1 MLLFLVTAQSQI
13 LLATSDKI
21 YTYSIHYNDET
32 RTTLT
37 HFRYK
42 EPLTLFNKEEM
53 ILKIQDFYK
62 TLISKDIKIMKFDIE
77 DFIPIDL
84 KSFLEIDSDIA
95 IEIHSK
101 GLTEI
106 HSSSKKLTITN
117 FLGQLIAPNVTD
129 LSLINSLPYN
139 FLNNKDFT
147 RLETFH
153 FTGNLLHSLDLSRFE
168 ELHSISIHN
177 TNDHPIRIIST
188 KQTFKNF
195 KCINC
200 TIQSKSQSINSF

>member
-1 MLLFLVTAQSQI
+1 MLFFLVTAQSQI
-13 LLATSDKI
+13 LVATSDKT

-32 RTTLT
+32 KTTLT
-37 HFRYK
+37 RFRYK
-42 EPLTLFNKEEM
+42 EPLTIFNKEEM
-53 ILKIQDFYK
+53 ILDIQGFYK

-84 KSFLEIDSDIA
+84 KSFLEIHPDIA

-129 LSLINSLPYN
+129 LSLINSLPSN
-139 FLNNKDFT
+139 FLNNKNFT
-147 RLETFH
+147 GLETFH
-153 FTGNLLHSLDLSRFE
+153 FTGNLLNFLDLSRFE
-168 ELHSISIHN
+168 ELNSISIHN

-188 KQTFKNF
+188 KKTFKNF
-195 KCINC
+195 TCTNC
-200 TIQSKSQSINSF
+200 TIQSKSQPINGF

>member
-84 KSFLEIDSDIA
+84 KSFLAIDSDIA

-117 FLGQLIAPNVTD
+117 FLGQLIAPHVTD
-129 LSLINSLPYN
+129 LSLINSLPYSSSN
-139 FLNNKDFT
+139 LERSIEFNKF
-147 RLETFH
+147 
-153 FTGNLLHSLDLSRFE
+153 
-168 ELHSISIHN
+168 
-177 TNDHPIRIIST
+177 PV
-188 KQTFKNF
+188 K
-195 KCINC
+195 
-200 TIQSKSQSINSF
+200 